1 MFRSRMVAIGVATV
15 WLVWG
20 LIAIAFNQFQCGET
34 KRTMKRA
41 WDRRLSRNL
50 GIPGGLPCASKKK
63 SPRITQLSGGFRLC
77 VCAVCL
83 PGRIGGQGGW
93 RRRPTGFMRR
103 EIRGKTGTPKHR
115 TELIC
120 PWTRI
125 QSKIIVREGVW
136 VWCNRLSLPVLLAF
150 RQMPHRAVH

>member
-83 PGRIGGQGGW
+83 PGRIGGQGAGGVV
-93 RRRPTGFMRR
+93 RLVLCDERYA
-103 EIRGKTGTPKHR
+103 GKR
-115 TELIC
+115 AL
-120 PWTRI
+120 
-125 QSKIIVREGVW
+125 QSIGP
-136 VWCNRLSLPVLLAF
+136 N
-150 RQMPHRAVH
+150 

>member
-50 GIPGGLPCASKKK
+50 GIPGGFRALRKRKAPGLRNCPGAS
-63 SPRITQLSGGFRLC
+63 GYACVLC
-77 VCAVCL
+77 VCQAGLGVRGAGVVRLVLCDERYVGKRAL
-83 PGRIGGQGGW
+83 QSIG
-93 RRRPTGFMRR
+93 P
-103 EIRGKTGTPKHR
+103 
-115 TELIC
+115 
-120 PWTRI
+120 
-125 QSKIIVREGVW
+125 
-136 VWCNRLSLPVLLAF
+136 N
-150 RQMPHRAVH
+150 